1 METVKYLCPV
11 PQEHGHWVQ
20 PENEPQRVI
29 TDQKWV
35 AIEKEVEDALTTT
48 RRCLREKTSV
58 RKMEVEEKEPKSEEN
73 AEKEKFQ
80 QLKQRLCEIID
91 EEMKH
96 MVEWVANMKRMME
109 EPSEED
115 DILQTKVIS
124 SREVASSWKS
134 WLAAIDAE
142 VRSLLKEKEALKKI
156 TRKELGDSRKSIP
169 GGLRCGDHTVQTG
182 LHDQSWSKWWQAQ
195 NPLGDMREP
204 RVQKG
209 FRADLLQRS

>member
-73 AEKEKFQ
+73 AERKVSAAEA
-80 QLKQRLCEIID
+80 EIVRNHRRGNETHGRMGSEH
-91 EEMKH
+91 EE
-96 MVEWVANMKRMME
+96 N
-109 EPSEED
+109 D
-115 DILQTKVIS
+115 
-124 SREVASSWKS
+124 
-134 WLAAIDAE
+134 
-142 VRSLLKEKEALKKI
+142 
-156 TRKELGDSRKSIP
+156 G
-169 GGLRCGDHTVQTG
+169 
-182 LHDQSWSKWWQAQ
+182 
-195 NPLGDMREP
+195 
-204 RVQKG
+204 
-209 FRADLLQRS
+209 RAK